1 MRWIVDGKS
10 TKHLQSKSLL
20 LRDCLAT
27 MLRIQSKPVRT
38 VLVWQVGVTVL
49 LAAVAGSLAGIH
61 GAASATL
68 GGLVSVIAGLAFAMV
83 MQSGNM
89 QSADGTVIAALR
101 AEATK
106 IGLAVILLW
115 LVLALY
121 KDVVLIVFIGS
132 FIVSI
137 LVFSMAFFVRDV

>member
-1 MRWIVDGKS
+1 
-10 TKHLQSKSLL
+10 
-20 LRDCLAT
+20 
-27 MLRIQSKPVRT
+27 MLRIRSRPVRT
-38 VLVWQVGVTVL
+38 VLVWQVLLTAL
-49 LAAVAGSLAGIH
+49 LAVIAGLFAGIH
-61 GAASATL
+61 GAVSATL
-68 GGLVSVIAGLAFAMV
+68 GGLVSIIAGVAFAMV
-83 MQSGNM
+83 MQSSNI
-89 QSADGTVIAALR
+89 QSADGTVVAALR

-106 IGLAVILLW
+106 IGLAVMLLW

>member
-1 MRWIVDGKS
+1 
-10 TKHLQSKSLL
+10 
-20 LRDCLAT
+20 

-38 VLVWQVGVTVL
+38 VLVWQVVMTVL
-49 LAAVAGSLAGIH
+49 LAVIAGLLAGIH
-61 GAASATL
+61 GAASAAL
-68 GGLVSVIAGLAFAMV
+68 GGSVGVVAGLAFAMV
-83 MQSGNM
+83 MQSSSM
-89 QSADGTVIAALR
+89 QSADGTIVTALR

>member
-1 MRWIVDGKS
+1 
-10 TKHLQSKSLL
+10 
-20 LRDCLAT
+20 
-27 MLRIQSKPVRT
+27 MLRIRSKPVRT
-38 VLVWQVGVTVL
+38 VLVWQVVVTAL
-49 LAAVAGSLAGIH
+49 LAVMAGSLAGIH
-61 GAASATL
+61 GAASAAL
-68 GGLVSVIAGLAFAMV
+68 GGSVSVVAGLAFAIV
-83 MQSGNM
+83 MQSSNM
-89 QSADGTVIAALR
+89 PSADGTVVAALR

-132 FIVSI
+132 FIFSI

>member
-1 MRWIVDGKS
+1 
-10 TKHLQSKSLL
+10 
-20 LRDCLAT
+20 

-38 VLVWQVGVTVL
+38 VLLWQVVVTVFLAVTAGL
-49 LAAVAGSLAGIH
+49 LAGTH
-61 GAASATL
+61 GAVSAAL
-68 GGLVSVIAGLAFAMV
+68 GGLVSVIAGLAFAMI
-83 MQSGNM
+83 MQSSDER
-89 QSADGTVIAALR
+89 SADGTIVAALR
-101 AEATK
+101 AEALK

-137 LVFSMAFFVRDV
+137 LVFSMAFFVRDA

>member
-1 MRWIVDGKS
+1 
-10 TKHLQSKSLL
+10 
-20 LRDCLAT
+20 

-38 VLVWQVGVTVL
+38 VLVWQVVVTVL
-49 LAAVAGSLAGIH
+49 LAVIAGLLGGIH
-61 GAASATL
+61 GAASAAL
-68 GGLVSVIAGLAFAMV
+68 GGAVSVVAGLAFAMI
-83 MQSGNM
+83 MQSSKM
-89 QSADGTVIAALR
+89 QSADGTIFAALR

-132 FIVSI
+132 FILSI

>member
-1 MRWIVDGKS
+1 
-10 TKHLQSKSLL
+10 
-20 LRDCLAT
+20 

-38 VLVWQVGVTVL
+38 VLVWQVVVTAL
-49 LAAVAGSLAGIH
+49 LAVAAGLLAGFH
-61 GAASATL
+61 GAASAAL
-68 GGLVSVIAGLAFAMV
+68 GGSVSLIAGLAFAMV
-83 MQSGNM
+83 MQLSNL

-101 AEATK
+101 AEAIK

>member
-1 MRWIVDGKS
+1 
-10 TKHLQSKSLL
+10 
-20 LRDCLAT
+20 

-38 VLVWQVGVTVL
+38 VLIWQVVVTVFLAIIAGL
-49 LAAVAGSLAGIH
+49 LAGTH
-61 GAASATL
+61 GAASAAL
-68 GGLVSVIAGLAFAMV
+68 GGSVSVAAGLAFTMV
-83 MQSGNM
+83 MQSSNM
-89 QSADGTVIAALR
+89 QSADATIVAALR
-101 AEATK
+101 AEAIK

-132 FIVSI
+132 FIFSI

>member
-1 MRWIVDGKS
+1 
-10 TKHLQSKSLL
+10 
-20 LRDCLAT
+20 
-27 MLRIQSKPVRT
+27 MLCIQSKPVRT
-38 VLVWQVGVTVL
+38 VLAWQVVVTVL
-49 LAAVAGSLAGIH
+49 MAAVAGSLAGIH
-61 GAASATL
+61 GAASASL
-68 GGLVSVIAGLAFAMV
+68 GGSVSVIAGLAFAMV
-83 MQSGNM
+83 MQSSNM
-89 QSADGTVIAALR
+89 QSADGTIIAALR

>member
-1 MRWIVDGKS
+1 
-10 TKHLQSKSLL
+10 
-20 LRDCLAT
+20 
-27 MLRIQSKPVRT
+27 MLRIQSKPIRT
-38 VLVWQVGVTVL
+38 VMVWQVIATL
-49 LAAVAGSLAGIH
+49 LMAIVSGLLAGIH
-61 GAASATL
+61 TAASAAL
-68 GGLVSVIAGLAFAMV
+68 GGSVSVIAGLAFAMV
-83 MQSGNM
+83 MQSSNM
-89 QSADGTVIAALR
+89 QSADGTIVAALR

-137 LVFSMAFFVRDV
+137 LVFSMAFFVRE